1 MAGQEIDHYNCSVC
15 SCEFTEDEGGIDGYF
30 GILPVHFCPT
40 CFSSMCDMAAQ
51 YLDIGEDGESN
62 PDHEAL
68 IQHLRGYRD
77 IVINGV
83 HGGFGLSRDAQI
95 AYLDRAGITYVT
107 EPRNDRHSTERY
119 GPVIMVNGK
128 PWHDRNVLRDDPVL
142 VSVVKELGKASWGDH
157 ANLKI
162 VRVPADVDWQIE
174 DYDGLEWVS
183 EQHRTWE

>member
-15 SCEFTEDEGGIDGYF
+15 SCEFTDDEGGIDGYF

-77 IVINGV
+77 IVINAA
-83 HGGFGLSRDAQI
+83 HGGFGLSINAQL
-95 AYLDRAGITYVT
+95 AWLEQSGTQYTT
-107 EPRNDRHSTERY
+107 ESRNDRHSDQRW
-119 GPVIMVNGK
+119 GPHILVNNQH
-128 PWHDRNVLRDDPVL
+128 WYDHMIARDDTIL
-142 VSVVKELGKASWGDH
+142 VQIVKEMGCDSWGEH
-157 ANLKI
+157 AKLKV
-162 VRVPADVDWQIE
+162 VRIPADVDWEINE
-174 DYDGLEWVS
+174 YDGQEWVA
-183 EQHRTWE
+183 ECHRTWK